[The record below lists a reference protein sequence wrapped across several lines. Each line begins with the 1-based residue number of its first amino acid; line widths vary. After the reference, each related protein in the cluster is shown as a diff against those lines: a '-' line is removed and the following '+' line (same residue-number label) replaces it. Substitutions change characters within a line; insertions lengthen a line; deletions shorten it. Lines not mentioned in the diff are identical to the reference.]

1 MATFSREPRLTLV
14 GAGPG
19 DPELITLKG
28 IKALQQADA
37 VLYDALVDESLLE
50 FAPVY
55 AEKIFVG
62 KKPGHHSIKQEDINR
77 FIVQYALS
85 HGHVV
90 RLKGGDPFVFGRG
103 HEEIQYAAQFG
114 IPAHVI
120 PGVSS
125 AIAVPAAA
133 GIPVTRRGISE
144 SFWVITAT
152 KEDHELSKDIY
163 CAARTAAT
171 VIILMGMAKLGKI
184 AALYAEH
191 EKSAM
196 PVAIIQHGTM
206 PEQKVVTGTMADI
219 VQRVAASGISSPA
232 IIVVG
237 EVAAMGSTAVQQ
249 LADSF
254 SGVA

>member
-1 MATFSREPRLTLV
+1 MV

-19 DPELITLKG
+19 DPELITVKG

-62 KKPGHHSIKQEDINR
+62 KKPGHHSIRQEEINR
-77 FIVQYALS
+77 YIVQFALS

-114 IPAHVI
+114 IPSHVI

-133 GIPVTRRGISE
+133 GIPVTRRGVSE

-163 CAARTAAT
+163 CAARSSATA
-171 VIILMGMAKLGKI
+171 IILMGMAKLGLI
-184 AALYAEH
+184 AQIYAEH
-191 EKSAM
+191 GHAHL
-196 PVAIIQHGTM
+196 PVAIIQHGTLPM
-206 PEQKVVTGTMADI
+206 QRVVTGTMADI
-219 VQRVAASGISSPA
+219 TEKVVTTGIGSPA
-232 IIVVG
+232 IIVIG
-237 EVAAMGSTAVQQ
+237 EVAAMGKTNLLQVAH
-249 LADSF
+249 SF